1 MDKKNKA
8 QSRGSGVDQHIA
20 VANRVVS
27 SLEKRIEKF
36 EEKLTKLQVEINE
49 MKQQHTELINLL
61 KEQLG
66 KR

>member
-8 QSRGSGVDQHIA
+8 QSRGSGLDQHLA

-36 EEKLTKLQVEINE
+36 EEKLTKLQTEIIE
-49 MKQQHTELINLL
+49 MKQQHTELIDLL
-61 KEQLG
+61 KQQLG